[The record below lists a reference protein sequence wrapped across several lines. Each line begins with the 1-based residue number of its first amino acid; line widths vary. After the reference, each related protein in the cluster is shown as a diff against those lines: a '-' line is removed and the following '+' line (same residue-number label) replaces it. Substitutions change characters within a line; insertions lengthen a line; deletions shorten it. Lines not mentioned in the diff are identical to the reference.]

1 MELGI
6 DKVKNDFA
14 LAQAGAYGS
23 DIVKSQSFL
32 EN

>member
-14 LAQAGAYGS
+14 LAQAGAYGEGIIKT
-23 DIVKSQSFL
+23 DSFL
-32 EN
+32 ER